1 MKKLLIIST
10 LLTLPSL
17 AQADNYATCILDKL
31 EGAQNYSAT
40 VLAVRLCNEH
50 HPEGLSDIK
59 WGSGRGFFAP
69 YDSYLECFQDK
80 SKSVQ
85 VRQAIGLIASAC
97 DRLYGDPPKPAKR
110 AGLFDDLRPK
120 D

>member
-1 MKKLLIIST
+1 MKKLLITT
-10 LLTLPSL
+10 LLILPAL
-17 AQADNYATCILDKL
+17 AQANNYATCILDKL

-40 VLAVRLCNEH
+40 VLAVRLCNER

-97 DRLYGDPPKPAKR
+97 DRLYGDPPKPARKPD
-110 AGLFDDLRPK
+110 LFDEFDIKP
-120 D
+120 